1 MKRSAHG
8 RPAAAKRHR
17 PSAASAAA
25 PAATAAPAAA
35 GTIPIRRGRF
45 KARYLRKH
53 AALLHRP
60 RDDPARGLL
69 VSTSVH
75 AETRALG
82 QIRAL
87 LDDLMVSLFPD
98 HRTVWG
104 PRPETLDIDLS
115 VVADPSGVPAAPNV
129 RGSDSDSDSDDQND
143 DQSDGDGHGDGEAEP
158 AGDGEADASDAQV
171 QPPKQRD
178 RRFQAVDAACGGLLF
193 MRFRVSVS
201 PSEFIDKLV
210 GATQRLQ
217 PNPGRCG
224 GTPLTL
230 IRLLPIDL
238 VCAAD
243 IPSITAAAR
252 EVLDAHT
259 EHLAARDTIAIVTEI
274 RNCVGVS
281 RDAIIAAVAPLLP
294 SRMSVNLKSPS
305 VVLMVSVFKSC
316 CGIGLIDDYYQ
327 NKKLNVHAL

>member
-210 GATQRLQ
+210 
-217 PNPGRCG
+217 
-224 GTPLTL
+224 
-230 IRLLPIDL
+230 
-238 VCAAD
+238 D